1 MSENHTILKY
11 KLVLETA
18 LYPAVGK
25 NNNSNNNKQTGKAG
39 LKTVF
44 LEYSFLLEG
53 GCIILS

>member
-25 NNNSNNNKQTGKAG
+25 NNNSNNNKQTNNNKKNNLVYKVFA
-39 LKTVF
+39 KTERAKWV
-44 LEYSFLLEG
+44 
-53 GCIILS
+53 